1 MTHNRKQKGANM
13 QKTVAYYRNSISKMK
28 QKLSIEYQMDHV
40 RKKSREKQLLIDEE
54 YTDNE
59 TSARKTKT
67 EERKNFS
74 RMLYEVKKGNIQKI
88 LVYSRCRLA
97 RNVTQYMEIY
107 RLFKE
112 KNIEVIF
119 AAEHEFPMIYTVEG
133 ELIERI
139 MAAFNEHEATT
150 LVEKL
155 QDSKKT
161 VARKGKHAVGPITYG
176 YRKDENSKGDWIID
190 SKEAETIKQLFQAY
204 KKFSFKTNTEFI
216 EMLDNNEITRA
227 DGEKWNYGR
236 AMSAL
241 SNDIYIGYRR
251 YTTDKETI
259 ERFVSDLVIVDKSIW
274 EQVQEKKSQFKI
286 IRKENDD
293 EELIYLLDKLVIC
306 SRCHNKVNGHRIL
319 IKEEKIPVYRCRKHH
334 KVRAEKEQLELEV
347 IKCANQFFFQ
357 ILNPTISLFINKCIQ
372 DEHTIYNRLTQQSI
386 RKIEFIEE
394 RITKA
399 MHRLIESEENVNL
412 PKQIQK
418 DQKELEDLNRVN
430 EEWEEKKFSAIEK
443 LKLVEVYQ
451 NNHENGIDKVI
462 DEEMEDVLKLLLL
475 SDIVDSIVLT
485 EADAHVNFKH
495 PHYQELGGRERIELG

>member
-1 MTHNRKQKGANM
+1 M

-28 QKLSIEYQMDHV
+28 QKLSIVYQMDHV
-40 RKKSREKQLLIDEE
+40 RKKAKEKQLLIDEE

-74 RMLYEVKKGNIQKI
+74 RLLYEVKKGNIQRI

-97 RNVTQYMEIY
+97 RNVSQYMEIY

-112 KNIEVIF
+112 NNIEVIF
-119 AAEHEFPMIYTVEG
+119 AAEHEFSMIYTVEG

-161 VARKGKHAVGPITYG
+161 VARQGKHAVGPITYG
-176 YRKDENSKGDWIID
+176 YRKDENSKGNWLID
-190 SKEAETIKQLFQAY
+190 TKEAETIRQLFQAY
-204 KKFSFKTNTEFI
+204 IKFSFKTNTEFI
-216 EMLDNNEITRA
+216 EMLDNNEISRV

-274 EQVQEKKSQFKI
+274 SRYRRKKVSLRLSEKK
-286 IRKENDD
+286 
-293 EELIYLLDKLVIC
+293 
-306 SRCHNKVNGHRIL
+306 
-319 IKEEKIPVYRCRKHH
+319 
-334 KVRAEKEQLELEV
+334 
-347 IKCANQFFFQ
+347 
-357 ILNPTISLFINKCIQ
+357 
-372 DEHTIYNRLTQQSI
+372 
-386 RKIEFIEE
+386 
-394 RITKA
+394 
-399 MHRLIESEENVNL
+399 MMM
-412 PKQIQK
+412 K
-418 DQKELEDLNRVN
+418 D
-430 EEWEEKKFSAIEK
+430 
-443 LKLVEVYQ
+443 
-451 NNHENGIDKVI
+451 
-462 DEEMEDVLKLLLL
+462 
-475 SDIVDSIVLT
+475 
-485 EADAHVNFKH
+485 
-495 PHYQELGGRERIELG
+495 